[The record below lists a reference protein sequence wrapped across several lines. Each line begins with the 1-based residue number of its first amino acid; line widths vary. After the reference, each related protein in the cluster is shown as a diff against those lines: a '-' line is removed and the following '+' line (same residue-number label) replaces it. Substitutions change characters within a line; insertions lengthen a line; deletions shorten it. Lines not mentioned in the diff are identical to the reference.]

1 MAKGYID
8 FDTFKEKYPS
18 KPRFPKCPR
27 CGKPMKSIMT
37 NIFGKRMCAECFQEE
52 LIRTEGARKR
62 REENEAKILKAIEEE
77 EALGE

>member
-37 NIFGKRMCAECFQEE
+37 NIFGKR
-52 LIRTEGARKR
+52 INK
-62 REENEAKILKAIEEE
+62 
-77 EALGE
+77 